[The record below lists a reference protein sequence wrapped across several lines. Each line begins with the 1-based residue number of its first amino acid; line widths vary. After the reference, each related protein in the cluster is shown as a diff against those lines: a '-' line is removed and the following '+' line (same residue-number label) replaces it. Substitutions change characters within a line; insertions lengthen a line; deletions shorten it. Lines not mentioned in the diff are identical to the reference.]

1 MPALPLHE
9 AGAYVAGAYVVLLA
23 IVLLYVSI
31 MAARLARIERD
42 LSALD
47 ELLGGESE
55 GGLDTGGSVP
65 PATGAGTGTVR
76 AGAGTGAA
84 P

>member
-55 GGLDTGGSVP
+55 GGLDTGASAP
-65 PATGAGTGTVR
+65 PATGTGTVR